1 METIEKLSLAKIVT
15 LMPAAA
21 MILEKYNLDFCCR
34 GKQTLSE
41 AISDNSEKL
50 LEVTTELNILFNEK
64 NKTEVINYNTLSLAD
79 LIVHILTTHH
89 SYVKEYSPLIHG
101 HLKKIT
107 EKHSG
112 RHPELIKIEQ
122 LFSEIKLD
130 MDQHMMK
137 EEVILFPRIKQ
148 IDSQWKDKNIEK
160 EMIQIEAPIHM
171 MEAEHKIAGEILSKI
186 KELSN
191 NYTAPE
197 DACTTYRLAFDELK
211 HFEHDLHQHVHLE
224 NYILFP
230 KAVELQKKTR
240 MMFSN

>member
-1 METIEKLSLAKIVT
+1 MEKIEKLSLAKIVS

-21 MILEKYNLDFCCR
+21 KILEKYNLDFCCR

-41 AISDNSEKL
+41 SITDNSEKL
-50 LEVTTELNILFNEK
+50 LEVTKELNILFNEK
-64 NKTEVINYNTLSLAD
+64 NKAGDINYTNLGISKLVD
-79 LIVHILTTHH
+79 HILNTHH
-89 SYVKEYSPLIHG
+89 RYVKEYSPLIHG

-171 MEAEHKIAGEILSKI
+171 MEAEHEIAGEILNKL

-211 HFEHDLHQHVHLE
+211 YFEHDLHQHVHLE
-224 NYILFP
+224 NHILFP
-230 KAVELQKKTR
+230 KAIDMQKKTR